1 MSPNFFLFFI
11 EISVFYPSP
20 VISTGAVTSADEVT
34 STSSVTDA
42 AAVARQ
48 KVAAFGRSG
57 HFDWLSDRPVY
68 FLSMTFLAA
77 STMWA
82 ASIP

>member
-11 EISVFYPSP
+11 EISVFLGCFS
-20 VISTGAVTSADEVT
+20 
-34 STSSVTDA
+34 
-42 AAVARQ
+42 
-48 KVAAFGRSG
+48 
-57 HFDWLSDRPVY
+57 HFDAY
-68 FLSMTFLAA
+68 FLSRTFLAA

>member
-1 MSPNFFLFFI
+1 MSLNFFLFFI

-20 VISTGAVTSADEVT
+20 VTSTGAVTST
-34 STSSVTDA
+34 GSVTE
-42 AAVARQ
+42 
-48 KVAAFGRSG
+48 
-57 HFDWLSDRPVY
+57 LSDRADY